1 MVWAL
6 YTEQYLPLNPH
17 CFVFAGKVRVSIV
30 RQFKEC
36 CTVACPTPPLLIQDY
51 CRHCSLPLSQ
61 GIDLAPSSIPA
72 CMAVPPTTSRL
83 TRLAALS
90 PVPRRR
96 HPPTTGFLAS
106 PASAVL
112 WIFSGPLASAVLS
125 APGFSV
131 SGQIRTFC
139 FYANNA
145 QCISTLLFVKQT
157 RGSWFQMSSGSFKI
171 RSIFVQNSFKFVQN
185 SFKIHIEFRNAEHE
199 FRRINEFTSTN
210 LDFGLNSLFL
220 SSGSLL

>member
-30 RQFKEC
+30 RQIKEC

-112 WIFSGPLASAVLS
+112 WIFSRPLASAVQS

-131 SGQIRTFC
+131 SGAETDVLLLRKQCTVYLYTSFCETNSWQLVPDEQRSSKFVQIR
-139 FYANNA
+139 
-145 QCISTLLFVKQT
+145 SKFVHN
-157 RGSWFQMSSGSFKI
+157 SFKI
-171 RSIFVQNSFKFVQN
+171 RSN
-185 SFKIHIEFRNAEHE
+185 SFKIRSKFVQISFKFRSK
-199 FRRINEFTSTN
+199 FT
-210 LDFGLNSLFL
+210 
-220 SSGSLL
+220 